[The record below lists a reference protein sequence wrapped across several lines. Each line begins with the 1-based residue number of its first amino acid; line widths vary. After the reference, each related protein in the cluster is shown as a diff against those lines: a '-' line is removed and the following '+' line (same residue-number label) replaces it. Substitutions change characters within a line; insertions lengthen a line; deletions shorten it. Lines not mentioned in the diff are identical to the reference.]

1 MATPIIFVPTRSY
14 IASLSVG
21 DLALSPY
28 GTMLE
33 VTEICYRGEDT
44 KGRPFVGY
52 TVKTG
57 PHSDISMSQKANELT
72 RHAAL
77 RQTSHALDVLEERI
91 LTERGRAS

>member
-21 DLALSPY
+21 DLALSPF

-33 VTEICYRGEDT
+33 VTKISFRGEDT

-57 PHSDISMSQKANELT
+57 PHSNISMSQKADELT
-72 RHAAL
+72 RHIAL
-77 RQTSHALDVLEERI
+77 RQTSHALDVLEGQI
-91 LTERGRAS
+91 LAERGRAS